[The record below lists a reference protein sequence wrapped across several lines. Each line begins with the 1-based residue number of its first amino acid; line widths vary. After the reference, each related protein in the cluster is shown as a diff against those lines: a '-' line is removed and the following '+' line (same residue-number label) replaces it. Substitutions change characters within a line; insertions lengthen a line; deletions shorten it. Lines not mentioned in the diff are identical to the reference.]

1 MAITK
6 ALVAVGSLTA
16 NQCVFAFLPND
27 GAPGRSFD
35 SLGTGSA
42 ALYPTVVGSPV
53 QVTTVDGAFGGT
65 GSSVGGPW
73 QVHLQPASTDTVNAS
88 SPIHLLVPPQAE
100 FIVVT

>member
-16 NQCVFAFLPND
+16 GQYVFAFLPND

-35 SLGTGSA
+35 SLGSGNA
-42 ALYPTVVGSPV
+42 NLYPSVVTTPV
-53 QVTTVDGAFGGT
+53 QVTQVDGAFGGDGAT
-65 GSSVGGPW
+65 HGGPYP
-73 QVHLQPASTDTVNAS
+73 VHLQPASTDTVNAS